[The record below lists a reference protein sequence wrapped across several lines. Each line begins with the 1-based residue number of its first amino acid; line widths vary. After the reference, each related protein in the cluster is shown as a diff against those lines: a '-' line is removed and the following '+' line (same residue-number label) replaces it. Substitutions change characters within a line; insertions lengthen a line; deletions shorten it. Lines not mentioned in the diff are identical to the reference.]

1 MLTTGAC
8 AGSQV
13 RGLEPLFAVV
23 LTWIT
28 GARGGSLNQRAA
40 LGLLSL
46 VLGAALTCMS
56 QPRLSVLGLLLG
68 MCSNLM
74 FALRGIF
81 TTMFQDK

>member
-1 MLTTGAC
+1 M
-8 AGSQV
+8 
-13 RGLEPLFAVV
+13 

-28 GARGGSLNQRAA
+28 GARGGSLNRRAA
-40 LGLLSL
+40 LGLVSL

-56 QPRLSVLGLLLG
+56 QPRLSMMGLLLG

-81 TTMFQDK
+81 TTMLQDK